1 MNKSLLL
8 PFLIFVVFFSTFRD
22 AELHGQEFSN
32 LPTDGLSALLPTGKN
47 WSSVGGVAAVL
58 DKDDTFRTEK
68 GTGILVNQPT
78 EKQRANLATVME
90 HGDIDLEL
98 EFMMSRHSNSG
109 IYLQGRYELQL
120 LDSWGVQHPG
130 FGDCG
135 GIYERW
141 DDSLPEGKQG
151 YQGYAPRMNA
161 CRAPGLWQKLEV
173 SFQAP
178 RFDSYGHKTANA
190 RLFYVKLNGVLLHEN
205 LELTGPT
212 RGGGTTEGPLGP
224 LLIQGDHGAIAFR
237 NIRYRTFGAAPLKLE
252 KLRYELYETRED
264 NLQLEGLSPKR
275 AGESP
280 LLTQEIARANEGFA
294 LRFRGELLLTAAGR
308 YDFSLNAF
316 GWGSLAINGQPLLGP
331 GRNMRAQSITLP
343 AGSHQ
348 LEVRYAKQES
358 WYANGLGLFVA
369 GPGLRRQALHAEGSL
384 PPDSQAANP
393 IYAHFQ
399 PEPAVLRSFID
410 FQGPADST
418 AHRIPHA
425 ISVGFPERVS
435 YSYNLQSGALFQVWK
450 SGFLDVTPMWHSRG
464 DGSARP
470 MGSVLPL
477 QDAPA
482 LALLPSALAP
492 WPLEV
497 EAPAH
502 FRPGGYRLDEKR
514 QPTFYYEAYNM
525 KAADQL
531 TPAEGG
537 KLLERKIELLG
548 EAPPGLYFRLAAGQK
563 IDKMPNNTYAIDQRY
578 YIKLPEKVAFSP
590 ILRDVQG
597 GQELLVLLEGIQ
609 VVAYQLVW

>member
-1 MNKSLLL
+1 MKRKTL
-8 PFLIFVVFFSTFRD
+8 PFLLCMSVATPALAIQPIVGSWLVNDPDGYTVVTFRED
-22 AELHGQEFSN
+22 GSYILGLDFAGD
-32 LPTDGLSALLPTGKN
+32 PTHTGVEWGSYVWDGNPGSTYGLIAATASGDTNGN
-47 WSSVGGVAAVL
+47 W
-58 DKDDTFRTEK
+58 
-68 GTGILVNQPT
+68 GI
-78 EKQRANLATVME
+78 ANDEDGPVKFE
-90 HGDIDLEL
+90 VSG
-98 EFMMSRHSNSG
+98 NSG
-109 IYLQGRYELQL
+109 IF
-120 LDSWGVQHPG
+120 SSP
-130 FGDCG
+130 FAT
-135 GIYERW
+135 
-141 DDSLPEGKQG
+141 S
-151 YQGYAPRMNA
+151 
-161 CRAPGLWQKLEV
+161 
-173 SFQAP
+173 S
-178 RFDSYGHKTANA
+178 
-190 RLFYVKLNGVLLHEN
+190 
-205 LELTGPT
+205 
-212 RGGGTTEGPLGP
+212 TTP
-224 LLIQGDHGAIAFR
+224 
-237 NIRYRTFGAAPLKLE
+237 
-252 KLRYELYETRED
+252 
-264 NLQLEGLSPKR
+264 
-275 AGESP
+275 
-280 LLTQEIARANEGFA
+280 
-294 LRFRGELLLTAAGR
+294 LTASRVVHFPGTII
-308 YDFSLNAF
+308 
-316 GWGSLAINGQPLLGP
+316 GSWTIPNEAPVSANFFADGTYILAESGIADNDGGP

-470 MGSVLPL
+470 MGSLLAL
-477 QDAPA
+477 QDAPP

-597 GQELLVLLEGIQ
+597 GQELLVPLEGIQ